1 MHKNNEFY
9 VCPHYCER
17 QRDYWVILFHR
28 KILMTSCGVCMM
40 QGWTH
45 VIWYLSR
52 KCSVIFLH
60 CFWVAIPFIWGLL
73 AIVVQFSWYSFMQV
87 FQHYSKTLEHQ
98 CCSFLSPV
106 STPAYGYFPKY
117 SLVWLKP
124 YIPVHGMLAV
134 MIFLSGLLLMTIS
147 MSQHSHR
154 NVLIN
159 LAMVAKSSSCIFCWG
174 RHWWLFR
181 IRLMRKST
189 GCFLYCYFSWLD
201 TVWSGIPMFWN
212 EKTDL
217 KLPVVC
223 KFLHPI
229 SPQTMFSCNVMNG
242 FLEQERN

>member
-1 MHKNNEFY
+1 MSVTFHGRSSSHGRKTIPAVRSGYGADTLLDWYRSAYRFWLVHAQCTALAAVIAAEEHGYQINMDYFNAQK
-9 VCPHYCER
+9 ER

-106 STPAYGYFPKY
+106 STPAYGYLPKY
-117 SLVWLKP
+117 SLVWLKHIYP
-124 YIPVHGMLAV
+124 FMG
-134 MIFLSGLLLMTIS
+134 
-147 MSQHSHR
+147 
-154 NVLIN
+154 
-159 LAMVAKSSSCIFCWG
+159 CW
-174 RHWWLFR
+174 L
-181 IRLMRKST
+181 
-189 GCFLYCYFSWLD
+189 
-201 TVWSGIPMFWN
+201 
-212 EKTDL
+212 
-217 KLPVVC
+217 
-223 KFLHPI
+223 
-229 SPQTMFSCNVMNG
+229 
-242 FLEQERN
+242 